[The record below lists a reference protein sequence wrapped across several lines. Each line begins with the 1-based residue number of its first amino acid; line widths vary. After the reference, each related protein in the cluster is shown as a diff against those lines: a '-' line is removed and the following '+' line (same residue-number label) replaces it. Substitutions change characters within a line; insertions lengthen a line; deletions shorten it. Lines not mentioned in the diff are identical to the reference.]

1 MRRIISALLVLAGLT
16 AVVPGAVAGQFKKP
30 VYYQL
35 NGDPYQIISADFN
48 NDGNLD
54 VAVAQLTATGG
65 TVGVLLGKGNG
76 TFHAARYFTA
86 PNAIALAAGDFNG
99 DGKLDLAVVETGG
112 TGDGALAIFLG
123 DGKGNFRKSARY
135 RLGPASVAVAVADLD
150 GDGHLDIVA
159 INGGVKGNGSV
170 EVFFGKGDGTF
181 KAPKTYK
188 LGAYPDF
195 VATADLNGD
204 HHPDLVVAQN
214 LGSVTV
220 FINDGRGGF
229 KEQRTYGA
237 ANGADGIAIA
247 DFRNDG
253 ILDLAVSASP
263 NTVAVL
269 LGNGDGTFGTAT
281 GYSTQVGNGYARAVV
296 AADFRLDGRVDL
308 AVECDG
314 NASAFLYGNGDGT
327 FQAAIPI
334 KTRIGGGVSLTA
346 GDFNKDG
353 FPDLAMDAI
362 GTRRRVSIAV
372 LINGQ

>member
-112 TGDGALAIFLG
+112 TGDGALAILLG

-247 DFRNDG
+247 DLRNNG
-253 ILDLAVSASP
+253 ILDLAMSA
-263 NTVAVL
+263 TDAVAVL

-281 GYSTQVGNGYARAVV
+281 LYSINVGNGGGNAVV
-296 AADFRLDGRVDL
+296 AADFRGDGKVDL
-308 AVECDG
+308 AVERG
-314 NASAFLYGNGDGT
+314 NGPSALLYGNGDGT

-334 KTRIGGGVSLTA
+334 KTRENGGNSLTV

-353 FPDLAMDAI
+353 LPDLAMDA
-362 GTRRRVSIAV
+362 VSLPNRFAGVAV